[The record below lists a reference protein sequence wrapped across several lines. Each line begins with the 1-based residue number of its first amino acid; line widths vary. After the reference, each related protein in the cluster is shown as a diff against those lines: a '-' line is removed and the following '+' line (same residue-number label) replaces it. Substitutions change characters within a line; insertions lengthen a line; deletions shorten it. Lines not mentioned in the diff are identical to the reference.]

1 MPSLLA
7 SLGASMTT
15 PQVDP
20 STATTSYNSLVREI
34 ADRDPAALAN
44 LHRLLVR
51 RIFVHVRAGLGDTAA
66 AVSTVRAVFVE
77 VWRLAPASR
86 MWHDDA
92 HAWLLTIANRRVAEH
107 LRAQG
112 LPFSLAMGYDEHISL
127 ELNALLR
134 HGRAVYREGHRRSGS

>member
-1 MPSLLA
+1 MA
-7 SLGASMTT
+7 T

-20 STATTSYNSLVREI
+20 STATASYNSLVRQI
-34 ADRDPAALAN
+34 ADRDPAALAH

-66 AVSTVRAVFVE
+66 AVSIVRAVFVE

-92 HAWLLTIANRRVAEH
+92 HAWLLTIADRRVAEH
-107 LRAQG
+107 LRARG
-112 LPFSLAMGYDEHISL
+112 RPFSLAMGYDEHISL

-134 HGRAVYREGHRRSGS
+134 YGRPARRDRHRRSGS

>member
-1 MPSLLA
+1 
-7 SLGASMTT
+7 MTT